1 MNDEIDSPC
10 IDICTIDPNNGECI
24 GCGRTLDEINNWT
37 NFDNL
42 KKKQILENLNA
53 IKMQC
58 TKLKQF
64 KFLKKRI

>member
-1 MNDEIDSPC
+1 MDKIDSPC
-10 IDICTIDPNNGECI
+10 IDICTIDRDSGECI
-24 GCGRTLDEINNWT
+24 GCGRTVEEVRNWA

-58 TKLKQF
+58 TKLK
-64 KFLKKRI
+64 